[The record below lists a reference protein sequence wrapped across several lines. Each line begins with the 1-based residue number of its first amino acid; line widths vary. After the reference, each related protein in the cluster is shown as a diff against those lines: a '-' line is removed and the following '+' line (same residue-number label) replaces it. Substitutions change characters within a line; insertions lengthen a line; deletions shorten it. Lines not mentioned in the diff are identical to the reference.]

1 MKSLQLN
8 TTLARRMI
16 VDFIRVELTRVGFTR
31 GILGLSGGVDSSLVA
46 FLAAEALGAENVLGM
61 ILPYRTSSPDSRAD
75 AELVARHL
83 GIAARVVEITP
94 MVEPYLAHPDR
105 SPDRSPERSPERSA
119 AQSKEAQS
127 KEAQSKEAQSKEAQS
142 KERRRGNVM
151 ARARMIVL
159 YDQSEEFHALVL
171 GTSNKTETL
180 LGYTTLFGD
189 NAAAIQP
196 IADLYKCQVRQLARA
211 VGVPERIIAKAP
223 SADLWQGQTDEGE
236 LGFTYDDADAI
247 LYRLVDERRRAA
259 DVIAQGFDARLVERI
274 VELMRRN
281 HFKRVPPPIAKISAR
296 TVGIDFLYDRDWG
309 K

>member
-1 MKSLQLN
+1 MIDSLKPLQLN
-8 TTLARRMI
+8 TALARRMI
-16 VDFIRVELTRVGFTR
+16 VDFIRVELTRVGFSR
-31 GILGLSGGVDSSLVA
+31 GILGLSGGIDSSLVA
-46 FLAAEALGAENVLGM
+46 FLAAEALGADNVLGM
-61 ILPYRTSSPDSRAD
+61 ILPYRTSNPDSRAD
-75 AELVARHL
+75 AELVAQQL
-83 GIAARVVEITP
+83 GIPTRVVEITP
-94 MVEPYLAHPDR
+94 MVEPYLAHP
-105 SPDRSPERSPERSA
+105 STSLRSA
-119 AQSKEAQS
+119 QDD
-127 KEAQSKEAQSKEAQS
+127 
-142 KERRRGNVM
+142 RRRGNVM

-159 YDQSEEFHALVL
+159 YDQSEEARALVL

-236 LGFTYDDADAI
+236 LGFAYDDADAI
-247 LYRLVDERRRAA
+247 LYRLVDERRRAE
-259 DVIAQGFDARLVERI
+259 DLIAEGFDARVVQRIGELV
-274 VELMRRN
+274 RRN
-281 HFKRVPPPIAKISAR
+281 HFKRVPPPVAKISAR

>member
-119 AQSKEAQS
+119 
-127 KEAQSKEAQSKEAQS
+127 AQSKEAQSKEAQS